1 MGGFKSTSR
10 AWLSEESKVLK
21 RAEEVMAGVIVS
33 RGTILAHK
41 KSGELRDSGRIE
53 KQGGVTSAV
62 FGGNGVPYG
71 RIQELGGT
79 IKPKKAKALSWIGPD
94 GERVYAKSVKIKGVH
109 YLKRAG
115 DSVKKENP
123 KKYVDMSR

>member
-1 MGGFKSTSR
+1 MGGFKSNSAT
-10 AWLSEESKVLK
+10 WLREETAVLK
-21 RAEEVMAGVIVS
+21 RTESTIAGVIVT
-33 RGTILAHK
+33 RGTMIAAK
-41 KSGELRDSGRIE
+41 KTGELRNSGRIE
-53 KQGGVTSAV
+53 KREGVTSAV

-79 IKPKKAKALSWIGPD
+79 IRPKTAKALSWIGKD
-94 GERVYAKSVKIKGVH
+94 GERVFAQSVTLKGTH

-115 DSVKKENP
+115 DSVKKENI